1 MPTAAPSERAAAT
14 RWPVVI
20 AVFLASVAGTLQ
32 IGKAPPALPILR
44 AELGLDL
51 VEGGWIASIVFLAGA
66 LTGAAGGM
74 VADRIGYRRT
84 VLGGFFCLL
93 IGTVL
98 GGAAPGF
105 AVLLLGRFVEGIGYL
120 AILVGGTPIV
130 AAAAT
135 ERDRRAAL
143 GLLSSYFPC
152 GMTAAM
158 LIAPLG
164 LGLLGWRGLWAANI
178 AVILALLALFLIW
191 VPRRDFGFARA
202 SADRLTLADVG
213 ATLARPGPWLLAA
226 MFVIMSICNFS
237 IMAWMPTFFA
247 EELGFSTTVAALL
260 TAVFVASLIP
270 FMAASGW
277 FIQRGLPR
285 WAMLSAAAVAIGTL
299 PLGVFAPDVAPV
311 TRLACAVPLALL
323 SSFIAGAAYAG
334 VPLHAPDR
342 RRFGVVTG
350 VIVQGNTLGQFI
362 GPPII
367 AALVVATGGW
377 DGMRWLYPF
386 VGVAGLAITLAL
398 HRVEQRLT
406 AVSLPSREREGEG
419 QQPR

>member
-1 MPTAAPSERAAAT
+1 MPSAALPERAAAT
-14 RWPVVI
+14 RWPVLI
-20 AVFLASVAGTLQ
+20 AVLLASIAGTLQ
-32 IGKAPPALPILR
+32 IGKVPPALPLLR
-44 AELGLDL
+44 AELSLDL
-51 VEGGWIASIVFLAGA
+51 VEGGWIASVVFLAGA
-66 LTGAAGGM
+66 LTGAAGGI

-84 VLGGFFCLL
+84 VVIGFFCLL
-93 IGTVL
+93 AGTGL
-98 GGAAPGF
+98 GGTAPGF
-105 AVLLLGRFVEGIGYL
+105 AALLLGRFIEGLGYL
-120 AILVGGTPIV
+120 AILVGGTPI
-130 AAAAT
+130 AAAAAA

-152 GMTAAM
+152 GMTAAL
-158 LIAPLG
+158 LIAPLV
-164 LGLLGWRGLWAANI
+164 LGLIGWRGLWIASAAPI
-178 AVILALLALFLIW
+178 VALLALFLVW
-191 VPRRDFGFARA
+191 VPRRDFGFATA
-202 SADRLTLADVG
+202 NAERLTLADVG

-247 EELGFSTTVAALL
+247 EELGFSTVEAALL

-277 FIQRGLPR
+277 FMQRGLPR

-299 PLGVFAPDVAPV
+299 PLGVFAPDVAPF

-334 VPLHAPDR
+334 VALHGPDR
-342 RRFGVVTG
+342 RRFGAVTG
-350 VIVQGNTLGQFI
+350 VIVQGNTLGQFV

-377 DGMRWLYPF
+377 AGMRWLYPF
-386 VGVAGLAITLAL
+386 VGVAGLAIALAL
-398 HRVEQRLT
+398 HRVERRLAAGDGAT
-406 AVSLPSREREGEG
+406 
-419 QQPR
+419 